1 MVDVGALLLLVL
13 STAANTSYALNSGN
27 ATVPIN
33 RNAIALNNRNAIA
46 LNSGNAIALSSGSP
60 PDQNKVKSLAQGSG
74 RDTIQVAKSEK
85 DRILED
91 KEAIEKRI
99 KERDAFQRKLDR
111 EKARVMGKAEW
122 TVMRY
127 QVVNGD
133 TVYVAELPPIFKFD
147 HIKRSRRQSK
157 DWRRYRRLV
166 YNFKVVYPY
175 ALKGREIIRE
185 ADSVLATNEFSDR
198 EREQYLND
206 YQRKLFKQFEKPL
219 RNMTISQGRL
229 LMKLVDREMGRPS
242 FYIIREYRGRLSAGF
257 WQTIARIFGNDLKKP
272 YDKWGEDRAV
282 EDLVVLYQSGGFD
295 AFYFSLFP
303 TKGRYNPY

>member
-1 MVDVGALLLLVL
+1 MLLVL
-13 STAANTSYALNSGN
+13 LSAANASYAINS
-27 ATVPIN
+27 
-33 RNAIALNNRNAIA
+33 RNSIALNN
-46 LNSGNAIALSSGSP
+46 GNTLT
-60 PDQNKVKSLAQGSG
+60 QNNGKVTPQNGV
-74 RDTIQVAKSEK
+74 RDTIKVSKTEK

-99 KERDAFQRKLDR
+99 KQREAFQRKLDR
-111 EKARVMGKAEW
+111 EKAHVMGKAEW

-127 QVVNGD
+127 QVINGD
-133 TVYVAELPPIFKFD
+133 TVFVAELPPIFKFD
-147 HIKRSRRQSK
+147 QIKRTRRQSK

-175 ALKGREIIRE
+175 AIQGREIIRE
-185 ADSVLATNEFSDR
+185 ADSVLATNDFSER
-198 EREQYLND
+198 EREQYLNN
-206 YQRKLFKQFEKPL
+206 YQKKLFKQFEKPL
-219 RNMTISQGRL
+219 RNMTISQGKL

-272 YDKWGEDRAV
+272 YDKFGEDRPV

-303 TKGRYNPY
+303 TNKTIKE

>member
-1 MVDVGALLLLVL
+1 MKRFSTYLADALLLLVL
-13 STAANTSYALNSGN
+13 LSAANASYAINS
-27 ATVPIN
+27 
-33 RNAIALNNRNAIA
+33 RNSIALNN
-46 LNSGNAIALSSGSP
+46 GNTLT
-60 PDQNKVKSLAQGSG
+60 QNNGKVTPQNGV
-74 RDTIQVAKSEK
+74 RDTIKVSKTEK

-99 KERDAFQRKLDR
+99 KQREAFQRKLDR
-111 EKARVMGKAEW
+111 EKAHVMGKAEW

-127 QVVNGD
+127 QVINGD
-133 TVYVAELPPIFKFD
+133 TVFVAELPPIFKFD
-147 HIKRSRRQSK
+147 QIKRTRRQSK

-185 ADSVLATNEFSDR
+185 ADSVLATNDFSER
-198 EREQYLND
+198 EREQYLNN
-206 YQRKLFKQFEKPL
+206 YQKKLFKQFEKPL

-272 YDKWGEDRAV
+272 YDKFGEDRPV

-303 TKGRYNPY
+303 TNKTIKE

>member
-1 MVDVGALLLLVL
+1 MKLFSRYISVTSAALLF
-13 STAANTSYALNSGN
+13 AASALFAQSGGK
-27 ATVPIN
+27 TF
-33 RNAIALNNRNAIA
+33 
-46 LNSGNAIALSSGSP
+46 
-60 PDQNKVKSLAQGSG
+60 AQSNG
-74 RDTIQVAKSEK
+74 RDTIQVSKTEK

-91 KEAIEKRI
+91 KEAIERRI
-99 KERDAFQRKLDR
+99 KEREAFQRKLDR
-111 EKARVMGKAEW
+111 EMAHVMGKAEW

-127 QVVNGD
+127 QVINGD
-133 TVYVAELPPIFKFD
+133 TVFVAELPPIFKFD
-147 HIKRSRRQSK
+147 QIKRTRRQSK

-175 ALKGREIIRE
+175 ALQGREIIRE
-185 ADSVLATNEFSDR
+185 ADSVLATNDFSER
-198 EREQYLND
+198 EREQYLNE
-206 YQRKLFKQFEKPL
+206 YQKRLFKKFEKPL

-272 YDKWGEDRAV
+272 YDKFGEDRPV
-282 EDLVVLYQSGGFD
+282 EDLVMLYQAGGFD

-303 TKGRYNPY
+303 TKGSYNLY

>member
-1 MVDVGALLLLVL
+1 M
-13 STAANTSYALNSGN
+13 
-27 ATVPIN
+27 
-33 RNAIALNNRNAIA
+33 
-46 LNSGNAIALSSGSP
+46 
-60 PDQNKVKSLAQGSG
+60 
-74 RDTIQVAKSEK
+74 
-85 DRILED
+85 ED

-99 KERDAFQRKLDR
+99 KDREAFQRKLDR

-127 QVVNGD
+127 QVINGD

-147 HIKRSRRQSK
+147 QIKRTRRQSRE
-157 DWRRYRRLV
+157 WRKYRRLV

-175 ALKGREIIRE
+175 ALQGREIIRE
-185 ADSVLATNEFSDR
+185 ADSVLATNDFSER
-198 EREQYLND
+198 EREQYLNE
-206 YQRKLFKQFEKPL
+206 YQRKLFKKFERPL

-272 YDKWGEDRAV
+272 YDKFGEDRPV
-282 EDLVVLYQSGGFD
+282 EDLVVLYQAGGFD

-303 TKGRYNPY
+303 TKGTYNPY

>member
-1 MVDVGALLLLVL
+1 MKLFSRYISVTSAALLF
-13 STAANTSYALNSGN
+13 AASALFAQSGGK
-27 ATVPIN
+27 TF
-33 RNAIALNNRNAIA
+33 
-46 LNSGNAIALSSGSP
+46 
-60 PDQNKVKSLAQGSG
+60 AQSNG
-74 RDTIQVAKSEK
+74 RDTIQVSKSEK

-99 KERDAFQRKLDR
+99 KQREAFQRKLDR
-111 EKARVMGKAEW
+111 EKAHVMGKAEW

-127 QVVNGD
+127 QVINGD
-133 TVYVAELPPIFKFD
+133 TVFVAELPPIFKFD
-147 HIKRSRRQSK
+147 QIKRTRRQSK

-175 ALKGREIIRE
+175 ALQAREIIRE
-185 ADSVLATNEFSDR
+185 ADSVLATNDFSER
-198 EREQYLND
+198 EREQYLNN
-206 YQRKLFKQFEKPL
+206 YQKKLFKQFEKPL

-272 YDKWGEDRAV
+272 YDKFGEDRPV

-303 TKGRYNPY
+303 TNKTIKE

>member
-1 MVDVGALLLLVL
+1 MAGALLLLVL
-13 STAANTSYALNSGN
+13 LSAANASYAINS
-27 ATVPIN
+27 
-33 RNAIALNNRNAIA
+33 RNSIALNN
-46 LNSGNAIALSSGSP
+46 GNTLT
-60 PDQNKVKSLAQGSG
+60 QNNGKVTPQNGV
-74 RDTIQVAKSEK
+74 RDTIKVSKTEK

-99 KERDAFQRKLDR
+99 KQREAFQRKLDR
-111 EKARVMGKAEW
+111 EKAHVMGKAEW

-127 QVVNGD
+127 QVINGD
-133 TVYVAELPPIFKFD
+133 TVFVAELPPIFKFD
-147 HIKRSRRQSK
+147 QIKRTRRQSK

-185 ADSVLATNEFSDR
+185 ADSVLATNDFSER
-198 EREQYLND
+198 EREQYLNN
-206 YQRKLFKQFEKPL
+206 YQKKLFKQFEKPL

-272 YDKWGEDRAV
+272 YDKFGEDRPV

-303 TKGRYNPY
+303 TNKTIKE

>member
-1 MVDVGALLLLVL
+1 MAGALLLLVL
-13 STAANTSYALNSGN
+13 LSAANASYAINS
-27 ATVPIN
+27 
-33 RNAIALNNRNAIA
+33 RNSIALNNGNT
-46 LNSGNAIALSSGSP
+46 LTQNSGKVTP
-60 PDQNKVKSLAQGSG
+60 QNGV
-74 RDTIQVAKSEK
+74 RDTIKVSKTEK

-99 KERDAFQRKLDR
+99 KQREAFQRKLDR
-111 EKARVMGKAEW
+111 EKAHVMGKAEW

-127 QVVNGD
+127 QVINGD
-133 TVYVAELPPIFKFD
+133 TVFVAELPPIFKFD
-147 HIKRSRRQSK
+147 QIKRTRRQSK

-175 ALKGREIIRE
+175 AIQGREIIRE
-185 ADSVLATNEFSDR
+185 ADSVLATNDFSER
-198 EREQYLND
+198 EREQYLNN
-206 YQRKLFKQFEKPL
+206 YQKKLFKQFEKPL
-219 RNMTISQGRL
+219 RNMTISQGKL

-272 YDKWGEDRAV
+272 YDKFGEDRPV

-303 TKGRYNPY
+303 TNKTIKE

>member
-1 MVDVGALLLLVL
+1 MADALLLLVL
-13 STAANTSYALNSGN
+13 LSAANASYAINS
-27 ATVPIN
+27 
-33 RNAIALNNRNAIA
+33 RNSIALNN
-46 LNSGNAIALSSGSP
+46 GNTLT
-60 PDQNKVKSLAQGSG
+60 QNNGKVTPQNGV
-74 RDTIQVAKSEK
+74 RDTIKVSKTEK

-99 KERDAFQRKLDR
+99 KQREAFQRKLDR
-111 EKARVMGKAEW
+111 EKAHVMGKAEW

-127 QVVNGD
+127 QVINGD
-133 TVYVAELPPIFKFD
+133 TVFVAELPPIFKFD
-147 HIKRSRRQSK
+147 QIKRTRRQSK

-185 ADSVLATNEFSDR
+185 ADSVLATNDFSER
-198 EREQYLND
+198 EREQYLNN
-206 YQRKLFKQFEKPL
+206 YQKKLFKQFEKPL

-272 YDKWGEDRAV
+272 YDKFGEDRPV

-303 TKGRYNPY
+303 TNKTIKE

>member
-1 MVDVGALLLLVL
+1 MAGALLLLVL
-13 STAANTSYALNSGN
+13 LSAANASYAINS
-27 ATVPIN
+27 
-33 RNAIALNNRNAIA
+33 RNSIALNN
-46 LNSGNAIALSSGSP
+46 GNTLT
-60 PDQNKVKSLAQGSG
+60 QNNGKVTPQNGV
-74 RDTIQVAKSEK
+74 RDTIKVSKTEK

-99 KERDAFQRKLDR
+99 KQREAFQRKLDR
-111 EKARVMGKAEW
+111 EKAHVMGKAEW

-127 QVVNGD
+127 QVINGD
-133 TVYVAELPPIFKFD
+133 TVFVAELPPIFKFD
-147 HIKRSRRQSK
+147 QIKRTRRQSK

-175 ALKGREIIRE
+175 AIQGREIIRE
-185 ADSVLATNEFSDR
+185 ADSVLATNDFSER
-198 EREQYLND
+198 EREQYLNN
-206 YQRKLFKQFEKPL
+206 YQKKLFKQFEKPL

-272 YDKWGEDRAV
+272 YDKFGEDRPV

-303 TKGRYNPY
+303 TNKTIKE

>member
-1 MVDVGALLLLVL
+1 MLLVL
-13 STAANTSYALNSGN
+13 LSAANASYAINS
-27 ATVPIN
+27 
-33 RNAIALNNRNAIA
+33 RNSIALNNGNT
-46 LNSGNAIALSSGSP
+46 LTQNSGKVTP
-60 PDQNKVKSLAQGSG
+60 QNGV
-74 RDTIQVAKSEK
+74 RDTIKVSKTEK

-99 KERDAFQRKLDR
+99 KQREAFQRKLDR
-111 EKARVMGKAEW
+111 EKAHVMGKAEW

-127 QVVNGD
+127 QVINGD
-133 TVYVAELPPIFKFD
+133 TVFVAELPPIFKFD
-147 HIKRSRRQSK
+147 QIKRTRRQSK

-175 ALKGREIIRE
+175 AIQGREIIRE
-185 ADSVLATNEFSDR
+185 ADSVLATNDFSER
-198 EREQYLND
+198 EREQYLNN
-206 YQRKLFKQFEKPL
+206 YQKKLFKQFEKPL
-219 RNMTISQGRL
+219 RNMTISQGKL

-272 YDKWGEDRAV
+272 YDKFGEDRPV

-303 TKGRYNPY
+303 TNKTIKE